1 MARGTRGGI
10 LKTPFEIA
18 ERRIPVCVTYDP
30 FQVQTVND
38 ILFILQ
44 HEVDLFE
51 EGQDSALSKG
61 ERNPLPLGMGSSE
74 LFL

>member
-1 MARGTRGGI
+1 
-10 LKTPFEIA
+10 
-18 ERRIPVCVTYDP
+18 VTYDP